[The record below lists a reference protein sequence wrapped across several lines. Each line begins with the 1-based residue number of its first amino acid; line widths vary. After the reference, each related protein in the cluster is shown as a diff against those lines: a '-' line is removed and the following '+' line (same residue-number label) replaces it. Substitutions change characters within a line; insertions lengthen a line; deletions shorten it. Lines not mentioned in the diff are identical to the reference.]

1 MRRYFRLRS
10 RDAATG
16 ITRLAANDVAFI
28 VEDGNVRGVVAG
40 NDNSKKIRELPQS
53 TLVLPAAAVPIVATA
68 MLPTSVDLGE
78 GSIDDLM
85 AMPQAATKDVTSIW
99 LGHGTAEGFYRGQT
113 DPADQEITENWK
125 PLVKVSDLDEV
136 TFRVVMSMV
145 KVDDDGNGVTYGL
158 FVSSR
163 DNDGSWRTP
172 INLYPEG

>member
-16 ITRLAANDVAFI
+16 IIRL
-28 VEDGNVRGVVAG
+28 
-40 NDNSKKIRELPQS
+40 
-53 TLVLPAAAVPIVATA
+53 ATA